1 MLNKSKQIRGDSG
14 NGSGGG
20 GGGVLY
26 NIEYS
31 KLRID

>member
-14 NGSGGG
+14 NGGGG
-20 GGGVLY
+20 GGLLY

>member
-14 NGSGGG
+14 NGGGGG

>member
-14 NGSGGG
+14 NGGG

>member
-14 NGSGGG
+14 VGGG
-20 GGGVLY
+20 LLY